1 MAAGQKT
8 GGRKAGT
15 PNKASAAKAAA
26 IAASGLTPVDYMLSV
41 MRDENAA
48 PEVRLGAARAAA
60 PYVHRRLSSVAYSG
74 PEGGPIEMAIEDRV
88 CREERGARIGRD
100 GEVGDELVDPPAD
113 QRGQL
118 AL

>member
-74 PEGGPIEMAIEDRV
+74 PEGGPIEMAIEDKRT
-88 CREERGARIGRD
+88 AALAILD
-100 GEVGDELVDPPAD
+100 ATFGEVAPTGTGE
-113 QRGQL
+113 
-118 AL
+118 

>member
-74 PEGGPIEMAIEDRV
+74 PEGGPIEMTIEDKR
-88 CREERGARIGRD
+88 AAALALLAATF
-100 GEVGDELVDPPAD
+100 GEVAPTGGGCE
-113 QRGQL
+113 
-118 AL
+118 

>member
-26 IAASGLTPVDYMLSV
+26 IAASGLTPLDFMLSV

-48 PEVRLGAARAAA
+48 PEVRLEAARSAA
-60 PYVHRRLSSVAYSG
+60 PYVHPRLSAVAYSG
-74 PEGGPIEMAIEDRV
+74 PEGGPIEMRIEDKR
-88 CREERGARIGRD
+88 AAALAILD
-100 GEVGDELVDPPAD
+100 ATFGEVAPTGTGE
-113 QRGQL
+113 
-118 AL
+118 